1 MFRRNLDSD
10 GILHEEFIE
19 DIDGF
24 VIKTTQDVRP
34 ILERN
39 AEMRRYRQTG
49 NARLAASIPIVIW
62 DRWMKETN
70 GEITHNMQ
78 LLAAKL
84 NSPEFAYLKT
94 MEGKI

>member
-1 MFRRNLDSD
+1 MFRRHLDSD

-19 DIDGF
+19 DLDGV
-24 VIKTTQDVRP
+24 VIKTTQNERP

-39 AEMRRYRQTG
+39 AEMRKHKQTG

-70 GEITHNMQ
+70 GEIMHNMQ

-84 NSPEFAYLKT
+84 NSQEYAYLRT
-94 MEGKI
+94 IEGKI